1 MMIDWSG
8 GGKNARSSHPQQS
21 APRALVKDGLGSG
34 NRFVSSARRPKKTW
48 QEQDGA
54 GRLYQDLE
62 IPSPFCP
69 LLPLWTCGEDSAAA
83 SFPMPEPGTA
93 AAAAVVRT
101 DIG

>member
-1 MMIDWSG
+1 MLHACA
-8 GGKNARSSHPQQS
+8 ARFDVTEN
-21 APRALVKDGLGSG
+21 LENFLKT
-34 NRFVSSARRPKKTW
+34 RPKKTW

-54 GRLYQDLE
+54 GRLYQVLE
-62 IPSPFCP
+62 IPSPFCL

-93 AAAAVVRT
+93 AAASAADVRT